1 MKSMKSLKR
10 WISVLTVLCLLSAL
24 PGALSE
30 TLKKGSQGEAV
41 EEVQQWLI
49 NLGYLNDVAD
59 GKFGK
64 KTEKAVK
71 AFQKTL
77 GVKQSGR
84 LTDEQ
89 QEQLMFLYFD
99 ITGVMEGDGAD
110 PEELKQL

>member
-84 LTDEQ
+84 LTD
-89 QEQLMFLYFD
+89 
-99 ITGVMEGDGAD
+99 
-110 PEELKQL
+110 